1 MSREAPR
8 YDMTKGLVASRA
20 RTDEESGE
28 EYSSSSRARGLS
40 YSLYSLVCIGVTYSW
55 CALWTAILT
64 VVILE
69 ITDIV
74 LHMYVFVKLT
84 HVQKLSLLRVEDD
97 LKLMLQMKYYFLAD
111 SGQKQRIWYSK
122 DRHHPNRGLQRTL

>member
-8 YDMTKGLVASRA
+8 YDMTKGLVVVASRA

-55 CALWTAILT
+55 CFVNCDLDG
-64 VVILE
+64 E
-69 ITDIV
+69 TDRK
-74 LHMYVFVKLT
+74 MSEKWG
-84 HVQKLSLLRVEDD
+84 E
-97 LKLMLQMKYYFLAD
+97 AE
-111 SGQKQRIWYSK
+111 
-122 DRHHPNRGLQRTL
+122 